1 MTLLKVESFQQFYF
15 PFFTEENT
23 QLELLHTI
31 HKGKEANHPNFRD
44 STFQTLKSCHC
55 YAEWTASI
63 YIQIYKWNI
72 LNFFVLLVI
81 LSTAYS

>member
-44 STFQTLKSCHC
+44 STFQTLKR
-55 YAEWTASI
+55 AATAMQNGLHLYTSRFI
-63 YIQIYKWNI
+63 NGI
-72 LNFFVLLVI
+72 F
-81 LSTAYS
+81 